1 MPHGQCESPIFK
13 RLFQRSGLQRNS
25 FHMSSPPRSR
35 ALRPAQSGLPD
46 TTEISRGKIDRLP
59 CTPGGFTPPP
69 LMTMDF
75 AITCSLVRSGRPRY
89 PVFVHRAASLL
100 HASFRP
106 HLVVT
111 PLRFANPSPPSGW
124 VKDFHLQAVDH
135 ARHTRETPTGK
146 APAGADAHRSG
157 WVSVTFSENA
167 LHINQEVN
175 SRLTSRA
182 QLGTR

>member
-124 VKDFHLQAVDH
+124 VKDLHLQAVDH
-135 ARHTRETPTGK
+135 ARHTNKRPQSRAEAFRETRP
-146 APAGADAHRSG
+146 S
-157 WVSVTFSENA
+157 
-167 LHINQEVN
+167 
-175 SRLTSRA
+175 
-182 QLGTR
+182 